1 MAGADVC
8 DRNLCHMGNGER
20 IERRKGMLYEDR
32 KNNLEEELTYYRAIG
47 LLCEETEEGLWQR
60 VDLEIQAAQEAVLE

>member
-1 MAGADVC
+1 
-8 DRNLCHMGNGER
+8 
-20 IERRKGMLYEDR
+20 MLYEDR
-32 KNNLEEELTYYRAIG
+32 KNNLEEELVYYRAIG